1 MLKPLAAA
9 VLVSLPL
16 AALAQPTP
24 LAARTQA
31 EIDHLFA
38 YIAASG
44 CRFSRNGSWHDMAE
58 ARSHVATKYDWL
70 MARGMIDSA
79 ETFIDRAASRS
90 SLSGSDYL
98 VQCPGAPAEPT
109 GGWLKQELAR
119 YRGRKE

>member
-1 MLKPLAAA
+1 MLKTLIAASLLTAPLAAM
-9 VLVSLPL
+9 
-16 AALAQPTP
+16 AQPTP

-44 CRFSRNGSWHDMAE
+44 CKFNRNGSWHDMAE

-90 SLSGSDYL
+90 SFSGSDYL
-98 VQCPGAPAEPT
+98 VQCPGTDTMPT
-109 GGWLKQELAR
+109 SGWLKAELAR
-119 YRGRKE
+119 YRRTE